1 MVLSHIDLGMTIAYK
16 EILSGSGMKGRT
28 SKYNMKIYWP
38 SEGPIWNSAKV
49 ADHKE
54 IPILLRTGDWVPSFD
69 RVLLA
74 IY

>member
-38 SEGPIWNSAKV
+38 SEGPI
-49 ADHKE
+49 
-54 IPILLRTGDWVPSFD
+54 
-69 RVLLA
+69 
-74 IY
+74 